1 MNLSRGNQDVS
12 KPSIAPPTPSEKT
25 GWRHLYNGYAEFYK
39 VPMDDRI
46 AGTVWGWLHDPAHVL
61 TGLLARDED
70 GKPIGL
76 AHFREM
82 PRPLAGRTG
91 GFLDDLYVEP
101 GHRGTGIADALIE
114 AMVAHARNHDWANIR
129 WITAENN
136 YRGRGLYD
144 RIAQKTHWTTYEI
157 KL

>member
-1 MNLSRGNQDVS
+1 VS
-12 KPSIAPPTPSEKT
+12 KPSIAPPDPSEKA

-46 AGTVWGWLHDPAHVL
+46 ADTVWGWLHDPAHVL
-61 TGLLARDED
+61 TGLLARDEA

-82 PRPLAGRTG
+82 PRPLAGRVG

-101 GHRGTGIADALIE
+101 SHRGTGIADALIE
-114 AMVAHARNHDWANIR
+114 AMVAHARDHEWANIR
-129 WITAENN
+129 WMTAENN

-144 RIAQKTHWTTYEI
+144 RIAQKTHWLTYEI